1 MIMTIETESSTAS
14 SNDGVGAGS
23 SSAASSG
30 PSGNVLIMADT
41 FPASK
46 FCRCYF
52 YFFVP
57 SNTYVHLT
65 FHLIFRFLHSL
76 QSFHSSEAHL
86 LLTQLTESNPE
97 IATFSPDGKSFR
109 VFDQTTFAQKHLP
122 QYFKHSNWGS
132 FVRQL
137 NLYGFTSVR
146 DKEGVE
152 GVWWS
157 HELFLRDRTDLL
169 DKIKRTKKKTATPKP
184 SASSN
189 GSVAVTTNPTT
200 HSNGTSGNV
209 SVSSS
214 RVQSPALSDGGI
226 SRGVNSLD
234 EPIPVFAPHPESLN
248 RNISSSTNP
257 IMDQDWMAAEFSHLK
272 QQNFMLEQKL
282 NLLLKITL
290 KMSKGGV
297 EDLYSRGKRRRPNEE
312 YSSSSGAFGNFDLGP
327 IHEDQKMSSDQESA
341 EDSFKMFI
349 DNMFTGMEPEQTRG
363 DPNMVPL
370 DCSDRDTEYDTSQYS
385 HGNMAAH
392 NSPLGSNGNIPYSG
406 ISTQNTEYNIMGEY
420 GNFPNSG
427 DWTTMANANMEKASP
442 DAIAV
447 IASDGPN
454 VVKDMEAGNAATV
467 GVAVVPAQALDDQ
480 ATSNNDNSA
489 LHVIENDGGDPPR
502 THNDSAPSSKKY
514 LSLILKILA
523 GVAVAVAVIVPSV
536 IAVQRKDQPMQSS
549 SSNTLS
555 QTGVT
560 ETAPSTTSNNYN
572 GDRPL
577 PLPSDNKG
585 SGNDFFGEDD
595 GRNKSTGDVFS
606 GAEVVRG
613 IGVQQDWETV
623 TFQFS
628 GNQCSCHQG

>member
-1 MIMTIETESSTAS
+1 MIMTTETESSTAPM
-14 SNDGVGAGS
+14 NDGVGAGS
-23 SSAASSG
+23 SSAASPG
-30 PSGNVLIMADT
+30 PLGNVLIMADT
-41 FPASK
+41 FPAK
-46 FCRCYF
+46 
-52 YFFVP
+52 
-57 SNTYVHLT
+57 
-65 FHLIFRFLHSL
+65 
-76 QSFHSSEAHL
+76 AHL
-86 LLTQLTESNPE
+86 LLTHLTESNPE

-109 VFDQTTFAQKHLP
+109 VFDQTTFAQKQLP

-169 DKIKRTKKKTATPKP
+169 DKIKRTKKKTATPKA

-189 GSVAVTTNPTT
+189 GSVAVNTNANT

-209 SVSSS
+209 SVSRS
-214 RVQSPALSDGGI
+214 RVQSPLSDGGI
-226 SRGVNSLD
+226 SSGVNSLD
-234 EPIPVFAPHPESLN
+234 EPIPVFASHSESLS
-248 RNISSSTNP
+248 RYISSSTNMT
-257 IMDQDWMAAEFSHLK
+257 MDQDWMAAEFAHLK

-297 EDLYSRGKRRRPNEE
+297 EDVYSRGKRRRANEE
-312 YSSSSGAFGNFDLGP
+312 YSSSSGAHENFDLSP
-327 IHEDQKMSSDQESA
+327 IHEDQKMISDQESA

-349 DNMFTGMEPEQTRG
+349 DNMFTGDGPDQSRG

-370 DCSDRDTEYDTSQYS
+370 DCSDRDTDYDNSQSS
-385 HGNMAAH
+385 HGNMAAY
-392 NSPLGSNGNIPYSG
+392 NSPLGNNGNIPYPG
-406 ISTQNTEYNIMGEY
+406 ISTQNTDYNMMEEY

-427 DWTTMANANMEKASP
+427 DWTTMANANMEKAYP
-442 DAIAV
+442 DAVAV
-447 IASDGPN
+447 IASDCPD
-454 VVKDMEAGNAATV
+454 VVKDMEAGNSATV
-467 GVAVVPAQALDDQ
+467 GVAVVPAQAVEDQ
-480 ATSNNDNSA
+480 ATSINDNIS

-502 THNDSAPSSKKY
+502 THSDSAPSTKKY

-536 IAVQRKDQPMQSS
+536 IAVQRKDQPIQSS

-560 ETAPSTTSNNYN
+560 ETTPSITSNNPN

-577 PLPSDNKG
+577 PLPSDNEG
-585 SGNDFFGEDD
+585 SGNDFFGEND
-595 GRNKSTGDVFS
+595 RRINSTGDVLFS
-606 GAEVVRG
+606 SADVVRG

-628 GNQCSCHQG
+628 GNHCSCHQG